1 MTSASNSRKANAN
14 STTNGVS
21 QESTSQAPPDGS
33 KTGKTK
39 APITGKKVVVR
50 RLPPGITAEEAWNI
64 LGDEWKDGNG
74 RVDWSQFQTGTV
86 SHELV
91 PAPSPINVRNQ
102 QANMPSSS
110 PSFPSQPARCYLH
123 VVKTDDIIHLS
134 DLVQRSTW
142 EDAKRTMND
151 SALVGPPYVE
161 IAQFQKIPTAKKR
174 TDPRQGTIDQDPEF
188 QAFLQSLTQPTPTKD
203 AENEQVSEES
213 APDDTKVTTTP
224 LVQYLKEKRA
234 NKVKEAANAKSSKHT
249 RHESQSG
256 KSKAAAEDPKKK
268 GKDSKADK
276 SDKSGE
282 KEKDKPKE
290 PVKLLTKKAAAQEAA
305 EAAKAVAA
313 QTAAAK
319 SAEESA
325 QPKSRRAGIAAA
337 AKLLQRDLGLSPGSA
352 HRRARQDAAKAEA
365 AAKVDPGKDSKDS
378 KEPKESKETKEAKE
392 TKESASTASVADA
405 SASSAP
411 QSTPTAPKAPAGE
424 SSRRSRNKASK
435 QNTPKDDAKGKGNEA
450 SGTTAKPLPQPT
462 PIILK
467 RKENATSS
475 TPAGSTTSTTA
486 SAPPTP
492 TPPTG
497 PKAAAGKSTSKSAAP
512 PSQKKG
518 QPQPAITAGATRA
531 FVKHANP
538 SQGIT
543 ETALKQS
550 MEAFGTVT
558 FVEIDKRKGFAYVDF
573 TKHDA
578 LVKAAAASPISVAQ
592 GSVQVLER
600 KDIKKAAAP
609 PQQQQNTS
617 EKEKEKDK
625 ASTTEGQTQTQT
637 QTQTQAQ
644 AERPKRGGRGRGR
657 KGGGGG
663 GAQKDAGSTAAA
675 ASGEAAASSSKTAP
689 TASKDTPSSTAPS

>member
-1 MTSASNSRKANAN
+1 MRKY
-14 STTNGVS
+14 
-21 QESTSQAPPDGS
+21 
-33 KTGKTK
+33 
-39 APITGKKVVVR
+39 
-50 RLPPGITAEEAWNI
+50 
-64 LGDEWKDGNG
+64 
-74 RVDWSQFQTGTV
+74 
-86 SHELV
+86 
-91 PAPSPINVRNQ
+91 

-123 VVKTDDIIHLS
+123 VVKTDDIVHLS
-134 DLVQRSTW
+134 ELVQRSTW

-188 QAFLQSLTQPTPTKD
+188 QAFLQSLTQPTPTKEAD
-203 AENEQVSEES
+203 NEQASEES
-213 APDDTKVTTTP
+213 AAEDTKVTTTP

-249 RHESQSG
+249 RHESQGG
-256 KSKAAAEDPKKK
+256 KSKTAAEDPKKK

-282 KEKDKPKE
+282 KEKEKPKE

-313 QTAAAK
+313 QAAATK
-319 SAEESA
+319 AAEESG

-365 AAKVDPGKDSKDS
+365 AAKVEPGKDSKES
-378 KEPKESKETKEAKE
+378 KEPKEPKET
-392 TKESASTASVADA
+392 ASTASVANT

-411 QSTPTAPKAPAGE
+411 PSMPTAPKASASE
-424 SSRRSRNKASK
+424 SSRRSRNKAGK
-435 QNTPKDDAKGKGNEA
+435 QNTPKDDAKGKGGEA
-450 SGTTAKPLPQPT
+450 SGTAAKSVPQPT

-467 RKENATSS
+467 RKDNAPSS
-475 TPAGSTTSTTA
+475 TPAGSTTPATA

-512 PSQKKG
+512 ASQKKG

-543 ETALKQS
+543 EAVLKQS
-550 MEAFGTVT
+550 MEVFGTVT

-592 GSVQVLER
+592 GAVQVLER
-600 KDIKKAAAP
+600 KDLKKATAAAP
-609 PQQQQNTS
+609 AQQQQNTS
-617 EKEKEKDK
+617 EKEKDK
-625 ASTTEGQTQTQT
+625 ASASASTTEGQSPT
-637 QTQTQAQ
+637 Q

-675 ASGEAAASSSKTAP
+675 GSSETAASSSKAAP